1 MKHPF
6 ASAYLINLPE
16 RTDRLK
22 SAQAELDRLGWD
34 VKVFPARRFRDAAG
48 FQNPGMR
55 GCFHSHLDCLRQ
67 AKGDVLILEDDITF
81 ASVLATLNL
90 QEQIQ
95 SLDWDFLY
103 FGHEQTPFPRARKS
117 TSDVKFESWG
127 HNILCTHFYAIRER
141 MIPRVISHL
150 EAILQR
156 PPGDPEGG
164 PMSVDGAYW
173 VFRDHNPEVKTFV
186 ANPQMGW
193 QRPSRSDLR
202 PRSFDRVPL
211 LRPVLGLARNLKHA
225 LNRWRA

>member
-6 ASAYLINLPE
+6 ASAYLINLPA

-22 SAQAELDRLGWD
+22 SAQAELDCLDWD

-48 FQNPGMR
+48 FQNAGFR

-90 QEQIQ
+90 QERIQ
-95 SLDWDFLY
+95 SVDWDFLY
-103 FGHEQTPFPRARKS
+103 LGHEQTPFPRALKS
-117 TSDVKFESWG
+117 TSDVRFEPWG
-127 HNILCTHFYAIRER
+127 HSILCTHFYAIRER

-173 VFRDHNPEVKTFV
+173 VFRDRNREVKTFV
-186 ANPQMGW
+186 ANPQVGW
-193 QRPSRSDLR
+193 QRPSRSDLT
-202 PRSFDRVPL
+202 PGGFDKVPL
-211 LRPVLGLARNLKHA
+211 LRPVLGLARNLKYA
-225 LNRWRA
+225 LNRWGA